1 EYEITA
7 KEPNNYYAV
16 SKTINE
22 YFDDN
27 NNWIVER
34 AIYFK
39 EMTDISAMYPARVYG
54 SIEDAKNKTNEIY
67 TINSQEEELTNDDN
81 FNKILNQ
88 IPKYR
93 YILKKQ
99 NNNYQIIS
107 IERIES

>member
-1 EYEITA
+1 
-7 KEPNNYYAV
+7 
-16 SKTINE
+16 
-22 YFDDN
+22 
-27 NNWIVER
+27 
-34 AIYFK
+34 
-39 EMTDISAMYPARVYG
+39 MTDISAMYPARVYG